1 MVVRRR
7 KKVRK
12 QRGSRTYGWGSQK
25 KHRGKGSKGGKG
37 KAGMHKHKWTY
48 TVKYEP
54 EHFGKRGFKRP
65 IKNVVK
71 AINLGEIEKLVSKN
85 PDVVK
90 KENGS
95 QIIDL
100 TKLGYEKVL
109 GKGKISKPY
118 VIIAKKFSEKAKQKI
133 EVVGGK
139 VIES

>member
-54 EHFGKRGFKRP
+54 DHFGKRGFKRP

-71 AINLGEIEKLVSKN
+71 AINLSEIEKLVSKN
-85 PDVVK
+85 PEVVK

-118 VIIAKKFSEKAKQKI
+118 VIIARKFSEKAKQKI
-133 EVVGGK
+133 EAVGGK